1 MSKERYKPL
10 NSNDGESER
19 TEETDYMVTATT
31 AQAGKPDTDLEIAAP
46 ILTEPLTTSSS
57 EQLIKNADGSM
68 GKIGFGT
75 ITKRLKVDGCDWFSI
90 TPKVALQAGDSKHS
104 AKQTT
109 FGTMLA
115 GASSSAF

>member
-46 ILTEPLTTSSS
+46 ILTEPLKTSSS
-57 EQLIKNADGSM
+57 EQLIKECGWKRGQNRAREADGHSS
-68 GKIGFGT
+68 
-75 ITKRLKVDGCDWFSI
+75 LKPYSG
-90 TPKVALQAGDSKHS
+90 G
-104 AKQTT
+104 
-109 FGTMLA
+109 
-115 GASSSAF
+115 